1 MDARRLRRKPGRRR
15 NLGRADQLH
24 PLASIT
30 PVTAAMSSG
39 SSSATGTERQPK
51 ILSGDPQGHA
61 GQVAARLGPRGKRFA
76 RSTLH
81 HPNISSSPSRDPS
94 PAASMRRLLP
104 AVLIALALAACGDGG
119 SNGTDADT
127 LTVASQSPPD
137 TADIRNEMLTPA
149 TLRDPRLE
157 TLTDAE
163 QRILQD
169 YVNRGIRRDSLEKA
183 NTPNTLGGW
192 LDSNLTVGQVIAL
205 YQSTEKLEPLPPQPV
220 SPRAPVRP
228 PQEGP

>member
-1 MDARRLRRKPGRRR
+1 
-15 NLGRADQLH
+15 
-24 PLASIT
+24 
-30 PVTAAMSSG
+30 
-39 SSSATGTERQPK
+39 
-51 ILSGDPQGHA
+51 
-61 GQVAARLGPRGKRFA
+61 
-76 RSTLH
+76 
-81 HPNISSSPSRDPS
+81 
-94 PAASMRRLLP
+94 MRRLLP

-119 SNGTDADT
+119 SNATDSDT
-127 LTVASQSPPD
+127 LPVASQSPSD

>member
-1 MDARRLRRKPGRRR
+1 
-15 NLGRADQLH
+15 
-24 PLASIT
+24 
-30 PVTAAMSSG
+30 
-39 SSSATGTERQPK
+39 
-51 ILSGDPQGHA
+51 
-61 GQVAARLGPRGKRFA
+61 
-76 RSTLH
+76 
-81 HPNISSSPSRDPS
+81 
-94 PAASMRRLLP
+94 MRRLLP

-127 LTVASQSPPD
+127 LPVASQSPPD

-149 TLRDPRLE
+149 TLGDPRLE

-183 NTPNTLGGW
+183 NTP
-192 LDSNLTVGQVIAL
+192 
-205 YQSTEKLEPLPPQPV
+205 QPV